1 MAQRF
6 GPWSAAVVEGVANVL
21 GESNTGLTGT
31 EIAQLLSAAGVQDL
45 YPSETKRHRLREA
58 LLARQA
64 ADQASNCVIRFI
76 TEAMSPVRYAS
87 APTRFN
93 GRQDAL
99 NEVLVHVGLRV
110 LDTGKL
116 ARGPVASTLSEA
128 AKHANALRAEL
139 RRRGTHQQ
147 VLAYCTEEIFAKNA
161 FHASLEATKSI
172 ADRLRKMT
180 GQSLDGG
187 RLVDAVLTAGQSG
200 VPTVMINAMG
210 TQSEIDEQKGFAN
223 IVRGVFSMFR
233 NPVAHDPRINRTV
246 GDDDLL
252 ELLTTVSM
260 IHRRLDSA
268 TVTP

>member
-6 GPWSAAVVEGVANVL
+6 DPWPVAVVEGVADVL

-31 EIAQLLSAAGVQDL
+31 EIAQLLGVAGVQDL
-45 YPSETKRHRLREA
+45 YPSGSKRQRLREA

-76 TEAMSPVRYAS
+76 AEAMAPVRYAS
-87 APTRFN
+87 VPTRFTS
-93 GRQDAL
+93 RKDAL

-110 LDTGKL
+110 IDTGQI

-128 AKHANALRAEL
+128 AKHANALRTEL
-139 RRRGTHQQ
+139 RRRGTHQE
-147 VLAYCTEEIFAKNA
+147 VLAYCTEEILAKNA

-172 ADRLRKMT
+172 SDRLRRLT
-180 GQSLDGG
+180 GQNLDGS

-200 VPTVMINAMG
+200 VPKVMINTMG
-210 TQSEIDEQKGFAN
+210 TPSESDEQKGFAN
-223 IVRGVFSMFR
+223 IVRGLCSMFR
-233 NPVAHDPRINRTV
+233 NPVAHDPRLTRTV
-246 GDDDLL
+246 GDEDLL
-252 ELLTTVSM
+252 ELLTTISM

-268 TVTP
+268 TITP